1 VAATSARDDFGVALG
16 TALLAVPDIA
26 VGRSS
31 GHTSM
36 APPASSSGHSF
47 SSPSSATSDFPYRDA

>member
-1 VAATSARDDFGVALG
+1 MSARDALG
-16 TALLAVPDIA
+16 AALLAVPGIA